1 MGLQSKYVNNI
12 FFRNRNSVSEKFKIP
27 IRSFTIS
34 KASVISD
41 KYFFYI
47 NVSLTHLE
55 EKVANMMYY
64 FSTN

>member
-12 FFRNRNSVSEKFKIP
+12 FFFRNRNSVSEKFEIP

-41 KYFFYI
+41 KY
-47 NVSLTHLE
+47 STL
-55 EKVANMMYY
+55 MYH
-64 FSTN
+64 